1 MEKYIEFL
9 PDSVLQE
16 MFVSMLREKLVSQ
29 KQEKATTPVP
39 VQTVP
44 AIPQINQEELLEK
57 LGSLIDSKV
66 SSMAKVATTTTTKR
80 TVMIQEEVTTPIEE
94 EPKEDEIVDIPE
106 TGDDVVDDFLLNIMK

>member
-1 MEKYIEFL
+1 M

-29 KQEKATTPVP
+29 KQEKANTPVP

-66 SSMAKVATTTTTKR
+66 SSMAKVATTTTTTKR